1 VTGTGAPKA
10 AVAVFG
16 AALPLAERYAAV
28 LADAGVERGLIGPG
42 EADRLWD
49 RHLLNCAALAEL
61 VPHKGVLAD
70 LGSGAGLPGLVIAML
85 RPKVRI
91 TLIEPMA
98 RRAAFLE
105 ECVASLGFSH
115 VTVLRARAEEL
126 AGRVG
131 ADVVTA
137 RAVAPL
143 DKLAKLAAGL
153 VRPDGVVLAMKGV
166 GAADELMK
174 ARPVLVQLGIADAAV
189 VQAGDGDSGVE
200 ATVVRFTVSR
210 PLRLPGGKPGSVRA
224 GGPGSLPGR
233 GGPGPVRGR
242 GGRPNSRRTGG

>member
-1 VTGTGAPKA
+1 VTETGVPTA
-10 AVAVFG
+10 AAAVFG
-16 AALPLAERYAAV
+16 AALPAAERYAAV

-42 EADRLWD
+42 EAERIWD

-61 VPHKGVLAD
+61 VPHKGVVAD

-85 RPKVRI
+85 RPKVRV
-91 TLIEPMA
+91 TLIEPTA
-98 RRAAFLE
+98 RRVAFLE
-105 ECVASLGFSH
+105 ECVAQLGLDH

-126 AGRVG
+126 AGRLG

-153 VRPDGVVLAMKGV
+153 VRPGGMVLAMKGA

-174 ARPVLVQLGIADAAV
+174 ARPVLAQLGVVDAEV
-189 VQAGDGDSGVE
+189 VHAGHGESGAE

-210 PLRLPGGKPGSVRA
+210 PLRMPGGKPGSVRA